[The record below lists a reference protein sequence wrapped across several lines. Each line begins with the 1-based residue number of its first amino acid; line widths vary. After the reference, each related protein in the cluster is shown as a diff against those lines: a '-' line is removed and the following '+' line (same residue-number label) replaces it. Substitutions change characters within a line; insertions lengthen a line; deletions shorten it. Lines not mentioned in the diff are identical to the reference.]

1 MKRLIILASALVL
14 MIGTASAQQN
24 GQRGEGR
31 QGQRGPSPEYL
42 AMIDS
47 LQLDEDQAAQFQMMD
62 DLFKKKRRTT
72 MQEARDSGKDRQAMR
87 GEMTKMQNEQNA
99 VLKNL
104 FTEKQYTIYSE
115 FLTKQN
121 AARAAR
127 RGGGRGGS

>member
-1 MKRLIILASALVL
+1 MKRLIMLAFALVL

-62 DLFKKKRRTT
+62 EMFKKKRRAT

-87 GEMTKMQNEQNA
+87 GEMTKMQNEQSA

-104 FTEKQYTIYSE
+104 FTEKQYAIYSE
-115 FLTKQN
+115 FLAKQD

-127 RGGGRGGS
+127 RGGGSGGS